1 MNSSQQ
7 IANNTIDL
15 HRLMMLCRK
24 HMKMLIIWTLLAG
37 ILGFVVAQF
46 VVVPKYTA
54 TTEILVNQ
62 KHTNDN
68 NGQAYNNQQADIQM
82 INTYKDIITNQVIL
96 SKASK
101 QLKNPVKVIKP
112 AQKAECRRNADGT
125 RRLIKEAQPAVIER
139 GGKSYDMST
148 AELKKAI
155 NVATQQN
162 SQVFSLE
169 VKTDSPEKSVAVA
182 NTVANVFKQQ
192 IKKIMSVNN
201 VTIVSRASTPDS
213 PSFPNKKLFALAGA
227 VLGLILSF
235 LYILVGDLMDTS
247 IHDDDYLSNELG
259 LTNLGQV
266 NHISMSHDFK
276 VNGQESRHNESG
288 SRRVL
293 KEERNRHG
301 IISSNTKTIN
311 GYHG

>member
-1 MNSSQQ
+1 MNNSQQ
-7 IANNTIDL
+7 TLNNTIDL
-15 HRLMMLCRK
+15 HRLMVLCRK
-24 HMKMLIIWTLLAG
+24 HIKMLIIWTLLAG
-37 ILGFVVAQF
+37 VLGFVIAQF

-101 QLKNPVKVIKP
+101 QLKNPVHVIKP
-112 AQKAECRRNADGT
+112 AQKAVYRTNADGT
-125 RRLIKEAQPAVIER
+125 RRLIKEAQPAVVER
-139 GGKSYDMST
+139 GGKSYNFST
-148 AELKKAI
+148 DELKKAI
-155 NVATQQN
+155 SVQTQQN
-162 SQVFSLE
+162 SQVFSLQ
-169 VKTDSPEKSVAVA
+169 VKTDDPQESAVVP

-201 VTIVSRASTPDS
+201 VTIVSRASTPNS

-235 LYILVGDLMDTS
+235 LYILIGDLLDTS
-247 IHDDDYLSNELG
+247 VHDDDYLTNDLG
-259 LTNLGQV
+259 LTNLGHV
-266 NHISMSHDFK
+266 NHIEMSRDFK
-276 VNGQESRHNESG
+276 VNNQESRRQNNG
-288 SRRVL
+288 NRRV
-293 KEERNRHG
+293 
-301 IISSNTKTIN
+301 
-311 GYHG
+311 

>member
-7 IANNTIDL
+7 TANNTIDL

-24 HMKMLIIWTLLAG
+24 HIKMLIIWTLLTG
-37 ILGFVVAQF
+37 VLGYVVAQF

-62 KHTNDN
+62 KHNNDN

-112 AQKAECRRNADGT
+112 AEKAVYRTNADGT

-139 GGKSYDMST
+139 GGKSYNLST
-148 AELKKAI
+148 AELKEAI
-155 NVATQQN
+155 SVQTQQN
-162 SQVFSLE
+162 SQVFSLQ
-169 VKTDSPEKSVAVA
+169 VKTDDPQESAVVA

-201 VTIVSRASTPDS
+201 VTIVSRASTPDE

-235 LYILVGDLMDTS
+235 LYILIGDLVDTS
-247 IHDDDYLSNELG
+247 VHDDDYLTNELG

-266 NHISMSHDFK
+266 NHIEMSKNFTI
-276 VNGQESRHNESG
+276 NNNQESRRQNNG
-288 SRRVL
+288 NRRV
-293 KEERNRHG
+293 
-301 IISSNTKTIN
+301 
-311 GYHG
+311 

>member
-1 MNSSQQ
+1 MNNSQQ
-7 IANNTIDL
+7 TLNNTIDL
-15 HRLMMLCRK
+15 HRLMVLCRK
-24 HMKMLIIWTLLAG
+24 HIKMLIIWTLLAG

-62 KHTNDN
+62 RHTNDN

-101 QLKNPVKVIKP
+101 QLKNPVHIIKP
-112 AQKAECRRNADGT
+112 AQKAVYRTNADGT
-125 RRLIKEAQPAVIER
+125 RRLIKEAQPAVVER
-139 GGKSYDMST
+139 GGKSYSLST
-148 AELKKAI
+148 DELKKAI
-155 NVATQQN
+155 SVQTQQN
-162 SQVFSLE
+162 SQVFSLQ
-169 VKTDSPEKSVAVA
+169 VKTDDPQESAVVA

-235 LYILVGDLMDTS
+235 LYILIGDLMDTS
-247 IHDDDYLSNELG
+247 IHDDDYLTNELG
-259 LTNLGQV
+259 LTNLGHV
-266 NHISMSHDFK
+266 NHIEMSRDFK
-276 VNGQESRHNESG
+276 INDDNRRHGNGN
-288 SRRVL
+288 RRV
-293 KEERNRHG
+293 
-301 IISSNTKTIN
+301 
-311 GYHG
+311 

>member
-7 IANNTIDL
+7 TANNTIDL

-24 HMKMLIIWTLLAG
+24 HIKMLIIWTLLAG
-37 ILGFVVAQF
+37 VLGYVVAQF

-54 TTEILVNQ
+54 MTEILVNQ
-62 KHTNDN
+62 KHESND

-101 QLKNPVKVIKP
+101 QLKNPVRVIKP
-112 AQKAECRRNADGT
+112 AQKAVYRTNADGT

-139 GGKSYDMST
+139 GGKSYNLST
-148 AELKKAI
+148 DELKKAI
-155 NVATQQN
+155 SVQTQQN
-162 SQVFSLE
+162 SQVFSLQ
-169 VKTDSPEKSVAVA
+169 VKTDDPQESAVVA
-182 NTVANVFKQQ
+182 NTVANAFKQQ

-201 VTIVSRASTPDS
+201 VTIVSRASTPDE

-235 LYILVGDLMDTS
+235 LYILIGDLMDTS
-247 IHDDDYLSNELG
+247 IHDDDYLTNELG

-266 NHISMSHDFK
+266 NHIEMSKNFTI
-276 VNGQESRHNESG
+276 NNNQESRRHGNG
-288 SRRVL
+288 NRRV
-293 KEERNRHG
+293 
-301 IISSNTKTIN
+301 
-311 GYHG
+311 

>member
-7 IANNTIDL
+7 TANNTIDL
-15 HRLMMLCRK
+15 HRLMVLCRK
-24 HMKMLIIWTLLAG
+24 HIKMLIIWTLLAG
-37 ILGFVVAQF
+37 VLGYVVAQF

-62 KHTNDN
+62 KHESND

-101 QLKNPVKVIKP
+101 QLKNPVHVIKP
-112 AQKAECRRNADGT
+112 AQKAVYRTNADGT
-125 RRLIKEAQPAVIER
+125 RRLIKEAQPAVVER
-139 GGKSYDMST
+139 GGKSYNLST
-148 AELKKAI
+148 ADLKKAI
-155 NVATQQN
+155 SVQTQQN
-162 SQVFSLE
+162 SQVFSLQ
-169 VKTDSPEKSVAVA
+169 VKTDDPQESAVVA

-201 VTIVSRASTPDS
+201 VTIVSRASTPDE

-235 LYILVGDLMDTS
+235 LYILIGDLMDTS
-247 IHDDDYLSNELG
+247 VHGDDYLTNELG
-259 LTNLGQV
+259 LTNLGHV
-266 NHISMSHDFK
+266 NHIEMSQDFK
-276 VNGQESRHNESG
+276 INDDNRRHGNGN
-288 SRRVL
+288 RRV
-293 KEERNRHG
+293 
-301 IISSNTKTIN
+301 
-311 GYHG
+311 

>member
-1 MNSSQQ
+1 MNNSQQ
-7 IANNTIDL
+7 TLNNTIDL
-15 HRLMMLCRK
+15 HRLMVLCRK
-24 HMKMLIIWTLLAG
+24 HIKMLIIWTLLAG
-37 ILGFVVAQF
+37 VLGFVIAQF

-101 QLKNPVKVIKP
+101 QLKNPVHVIKP
-112 AQKAECRRNADGT
+112 AQKAVYRTNADGT
-125 RRLIKEAQPAVIER
+125 RRLIKEAQPAVVER
-139 GGKSYDMST
+139 GGKSYNLST
-148 AELKKAI
+148 DELKKAI
-155 NVATQQN
+155 SVQTQQN
-162 SQVFSLE
+162 SQVFSLQ
-169 VKTDSPEKSVAVA
+169 VKTDDPQESAVVA

-235 LYILVGDLMDTS
+235 LYIMIGELMDTS
-247 IHDDDYLSNELG
+247 VHDDDYLTNELG

-266 NHISMSHDFK
+266 NHIEMSKNFTI
-276 VNGQESRHNESG
+276 NNNQESRRHGNG
-288 SRRVL
+288 NRRV
-293 KEERNRHG
+293 
-301 IISSNTKTIN
+301 
-311 GYHG
+311 

>member
-7 IANNTIDL
+7 TANNTIDL

-24 HMKMLIIWTLLAG
+24 HIKMLIIWTLLAG

-101 QLKNPVKVIKP
+101 QLKNPVKIIKP
-112 AQKAECRRNADGT
+112 AQKAVYRTNADGT
-125 RRLIKEAQPAVIER
+125 RRLIKEAQPAVVER
-139 GGKSYDMST
+139 GGKSYNLST
-148 AELKKAI
+148 DELKKAI
-155 NVATQQN
+155 SVQTQQN
-162 SQVFSLE
+162 SQVFSLQ
-169 VKTDSPEKSVAVA
+169 VKTDDPQESAVVA

-235 LYILVGDLMDTS
+235 LYILIGELMDTS
-247 IHDDDYLSNELG
+247 VHDDDYLTNELG

-266 NHISMSHDFK
+266 NHIEMSRNFTI
-276 VNGQESRHNESG
+276 NNNQESRRHGNG
-288 SRRVL
+288 NRRV
-293 KEERNRHG
+293 
-301 IISSNTKTIN
+301 
-311 GYHG
+311 

>member
-1 MNSSQQ
+1 MNNSQQ
-7 IANNTIDL
+7 TLNNTIDL
-15 HRLMMLCRK
+15 HRLMVLCRK
-24 HMKMLIIWTLLAG
+24 HIKMLIIWTLLAG
-37 ILGFVVAQF
+37 ILGFVIAQF

-62 KHTNDN
+62 RHTNDN

-101 QLKNPVKVIKP
+101 QLKNPVHVIKP
-112 AQKAECRRNADGT
+112 AQKAVYRTNADGT
-125 RRLIKEAQPAVIER
+125 RRLIKEAQPAVVER
-139 GGKSYDMST
+139 GGKSYNLST
-148 AELKKAI
+148 DELKKAI
-155 NVATQQN
+155 SVQTQQN
-162 SQVFSLE
+162 SQVFSLQ
-169 VKTDSPEKSVAVA
+169 VKTDDPQESAVVA

-235 LYILVGDLMDTS
+235 LYILIGDLMDTS
-247 IHDDDYLSNELG
+247 IHDDDYLTNELG
-259 LTNLGQV
+259 LTNLGHV
-266 NHISMSHDFK
+266 NHIEMSRDFK
-276 VNGQESRHNESG
+276 INDDNRRHGNGN
-288 SRRVL
+288 RRV
-293 KEERNRHG
+293 
-301 IISSNTKTIN
+301 
-311 GYHG
+311 

>member
-1 MNSSQQ
+1 MNNSQQ
-7 IANNTIDL
+7 TLNNTIDL
-15 HRLMMLCRK
+15 HRLMVLCRK
-24 HMKMLIIWTLLAG
+24 HIKMLIIWTLLAG
-37 ILGFVVAQF
+37 ILGFVIAQF

-62 KHTNDN
+62 RHTNDN

-101 QLKNPVKVIKP
+101 QLKNPVHVIKP
-112 AQKAECRRNADGT
+112 AQKAVYRTNADGT
-125 RRLIKEAQPAVIER
+125 RRLIKEAQPAVVER
-139 GGKSYDMST
+139 GGKSYNLST
-148 AELKKAI
+148 DELKKAI
-155 NVATQQN
+155 SVQTQQN
-162 SQVFSLE
+162 SQVFSLQ
-169 VKTDSPEKSVAVA
+169 VKTDDPQESAVVA

-235 LYILVGDLMDTS
+235 LYILIGELMDTS
-247 IHDDDYLSNELG
+247 VHDDDYLTNELG

-266 NHISMSHDFK
+266 NHIEMSKNFTI
-276 VNGQESRHNESG
+276 NNNQESRRHGNG
-288 SRRVL
+288 NRRV
-293 KEERNRHG
+293 
-301 IISSNTKTIN
+301 
-311 GYHG
+311 

>member
-7 IANNTIDL
+7 ISNNTIDL
-15 HRLMMLCRK
+15 HQLMMLCRK
-24 HMKMLIIWTLLAG
+24 HIKMLIIWTLLAG
-37 ILGFVVAQF
+37 VLGYVVAQF

-62 KHTNDN
+62 KHESND

-101 QLKNPVKVIKP
+101 QLKNPVHVIKP
-112 AQKAECRRNADGT
+112 AQKAVYRTNADGT
-125 RRLIKEAQPAVIER
+125 RRLIKEAQPAVVER
-139 GGKSYDMST
+139 GGKSYNLST
-148 AELKKAI
+148 ADLKKAI
-155 NVATQQN
+155 SVQTQQN
-162 SQVFSLE
+162 SQVFSLQ
-169 VKTDSPEKSVAVA
+169 VKTDDPQESAIVA
-182 NTVANVFKQQ
+182 NTVANIFKQQ

-235 LYILVGDLMDTS
+235 LYILIGELMDTS
-247 IHDDDYLSNELG
+247 VHDDDYLTNELG

-266 NHISMSHDFK
+266 NHIEMSKNFTI
-276 VNGQESRHNESG
+276 NNNQESRRHGNG
-288 SRRVL
+288 NRRV
-293 KEERNRHG
+293 
-301 IISSNTKTIN
+301 
-311 GYHG
+311 